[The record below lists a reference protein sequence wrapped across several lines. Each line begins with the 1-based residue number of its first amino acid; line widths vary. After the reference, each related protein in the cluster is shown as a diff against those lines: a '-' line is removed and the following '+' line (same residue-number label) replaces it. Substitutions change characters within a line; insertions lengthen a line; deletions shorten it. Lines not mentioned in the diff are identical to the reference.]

1 MTSSSDTAARRH
13 THALAGWL
21 GYAFASEVFVI
32 VSLTLYLPICLEQFA
47 RDNGYLLPERTVPCI
62 AAPAESN
69 ARCVVKLGW
78 AWLDTASFSLYVS
91 SLSVALQAL
100 TVISIGALADTS
112 RRKPLLLSFAALGS
126 LSALCFFFLSSTSV
140 LWWLVAPLA
149 ILANVG
155 FGASF
160 VALNAYLPQL
170 ARSAPDV
177 RLAREALAQAHREAE
192 AEVTGSNSNEHL
204 EPLAVRDSST
214 SLDDDDAS
222 APLLQPEDSTRSPSE
237 TLAVAKQ
244 DYTTALSRAT
254 ARISAQGIA
263 LGYSAGIILLLLTI
277 IPVSKLGGSTWA
289 LRLSIGCSGAWWAL
303 FSVGAGWALPSGEE
317 EHDGDEEEATGG
329 DVRARVEGAE
339 GLGLG
344 EDEGETGKEWSV
356 WGEIV
361 LAWRRLFRML
371 RPSEI
376 RRLGNTF
383 IFLAAWFLLSD
394 GFTTITST
402 AVLFAKTTLKLPSST
417 LVLVGVLTP
426 SAGIAGALAWPR
438 LQRRLRLSNLKTL
451 LTLVSLAAVVPAYG
465 CLGLSPT
472 VRAHGLGLVT
482 TWEMLVLAVYFGS
495 VYGAFQSYARAL
507 YAEVIPRSQAAR
519 WYALFSITDKSSS
532 FLGPLAVGLIAD
544 GTGNIRYAF
553 LLLTA
558 VLLTALPI
566 LSRVDVAKGAED
578 AEKYAAREGGAGRRR
593 T

>member
-1 MTSSSDTAARRH
+1 
-13 THALAGWL
+13 
-21 GYAFASEVFVI
+21 
-32 VSLTLYLPICLEQFA
+32 
-47 RDNGYLLPERTVPCI
+47 
-62 AAPAESN
+62 
-69 ARCVVKLGW
+69 
-78 AWLDTASFSLYVS
+78 
-91 SLSVALQAL
+91 VALQAL

-126 LSALCFFFLSSTSV
+126 LSALCFFFLPSTSV

-192 AEVTGSNSNEHL
+192 VEATGSNPNQHMES
-204 EPLAVRDSST
+204 LAVRDSST

-222 APLLQPEDSTRSPSE
+222 APLLQPEDSTRPPSE
-237 TLAVAKQ
+237 TLAIAKQ

-277 IPVSKLGGSTWA
+277 VPVSKLGGSTWA

-329 DVRARVEGAE
+329 DIRARVEGAE

-394 GFTTITST
+394 G
-402 AVLFAKTTLKLPSST
+402 KLD
-417 LVLVGVLTP
+417 
-426 SAGIAGALAWPR
+426 W
-438 LQRRLRLSNLKTL
+438 K
-451 LTLVSLAAVVPAYG
+451 
-465 CLGLSPT
+465 
-472 VRAHGLGLVT
+472 
-482 TWEMLVLAVYFGS
+482 EGS
-495 VYGAFQSYARAL
+495 
-507 YAEVIPRSQAAR
+507 
-519 WYALFSITDKSSS
+519 K
-532 FLGPLAVGLIAD
+532 
-544 GTGNIRYAF
+544 
-553 LLLTA
+553 
-558 VLLTALPI
+558 
-566 LSRVDVAKGAED
+566 
-578 AEKYAAREGGAGRRR
+578 
-593 T
+593 